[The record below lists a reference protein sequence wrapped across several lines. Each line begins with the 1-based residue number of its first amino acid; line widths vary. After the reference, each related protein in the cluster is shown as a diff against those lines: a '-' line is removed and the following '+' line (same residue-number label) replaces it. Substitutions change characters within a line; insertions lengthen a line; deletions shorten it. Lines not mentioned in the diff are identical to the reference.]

1 MASEDIP
8 TKGAGPETGG
18 KSAAGPAPANHV
30 APAAVDAPRPVSAVV
45 DASRPVS
52 AVVDASRPVS
62 AVVDERI
69 AAIRA
74 RSGDSVPLD
83 EVATVVRSLLDSLS
97 GDLSAEDVR
106 LYREIEDLARYIQAA
121 KAEIAALNPAD
132 IREEFLPTAADE
144 LDAIVQSTEAAT
156 GEIMD
161 AAESIEEALAGVPEE
176 AAAAIRAAT
185 TRIYEACSF
194 QDITG
199 QRVTKVVRTL
209 KSIED
214 RVDGLVRAFE
224 PERHGVSLDAK
235 GRGTAAAAQSGG
247 ARFGVSAAG
256 DKVEDAALLNG
267 PQGQG
272 EAIRQDDVD
281 ALLAKFD

>member
-1 MASEDIP
+1 MAAEDTP
-8 TKGAGPETGG
+8 TRNPSAGTTGG
-18 KSAAGPAPANHV
+18 DPAAGPSGQGGGLSAS
-30 APAAVDAPRPVSAVV
+30 SAV
-45 DASRPVS
+45 
-52 AVVDASRPVS
+52 
-62 AVVDERI
+62 EQRI
-69 AAIRA
+69 ADIRS
-74 RSGDSVPLD
+74 RQGDTVPLD
-83 EVATVVRSLLDSLS
+83 EVAGVVRSLLGSLT

-106 LYREIEDLARYIQAA
+106 LYHEVEDLARYIHSA

-161 AAESIEEALAGVPEE
+161 ATEAIEEQLSGLPEE
-176 AAAAIRAAT
+176 VAEGIRAAT

-214 RVDGLVRAFE
+214 RVDGLVRAFD
-224 PERHGVSLDAK
+224 PERHGVRLESAG
-235 GRGTAAAAQSGG
+235 GRAAGSGG
-247 ARFGVSAAG
+247 GADSRRSVSATG
-256 DKVEDAALLNG
+256 DRPEDADLLNG
-267 PQGQG
+267 PQGSG
-272 EAIRQDDVD
+272 EAIKQDDVD

>member
-1 MASEDIP
+1 MAAED
-8 TKGAGPETGG
+8 KSSQDNGVDHGG
-18 KSAAGPAPANHV
+18 DFAAGSPG
-30 APAAVDAPRPVSAVV
+30 AAGTARPLAAMIE
-45 DASRPVS
+45 D
-52 AVVDASRPVS
+52 
-62 AVVDERI
+62 RI
-69 AAIRA
+69 AEIRA
-74 RSGDSVPLD
+74 RQGDTVPLGD
-83 EVATVVRSLLDSLS
+83 VAGVVRALLGSLS
-97 GDLSAEDVR
+97 GDLTAEDIR
-106 LYREIEDLARYIQAA
+106 LYREVEDLARYIQSA

-161 AAESIEEALAGVPEE
+161 AAESIEDLLVGLPDD
-176 AAAAIRAAT
+176 AAERLRAAT

-209 KSIED
+209 KSIEE

-224 PERHGVSLDAK
+224 PERHGIRLESP
-235 GRGTAAAAQSGG
+235 GRPAGTSTAQAWSGVAAT
-247 ARFGVSAAG
+247 G
-256 DKVEDAALLNG
+256 DRAEDVDLLNG

-272 EAIRQDDVD
+272 EAIKQDDVD

>member
-1 MASEDIP
+1 MAAEDR
-8 TKGAGPETGG
+8 TTSQDG
-18 KSAAGPAPANHV
+18 SVAAA
-30 APAAVDAPRPVSAVV
+30 
-45 DASRPVS
+45 
-52 AVVDASRPVS
+52 
-62 AVVDERI
+62 VDERI
-69 AAIRA
+69 AALRA

-83 EVATVVRSLLDSLS
+83 EVASVVRSLLGSLS
-97 GDLSAEDVR
+97 GDLSPEDVR
-106 LYREIEDLARYIQAA
+106 LYHEVEDLARYIQSA

-161 AAESIEEALAGVPEE
+161 ATEAIEDMVSELPDHAAE
-176 AAAAIRAAT
+176 AIRAAT

-214 RVDGLVRAFE
+214 RVDGLVRAFD
-224 PERHGVSLDAK
+224 PQRHGVSLDSGTVARPLA
-235 GRGTAAAAQSGG
+235 GAGGGGDRRTVAARGD
-247 ARFGVSAAG
+247 RP
-256 DKVEDAALLNG
+256 DDAALLNG

-272 EAIRQDDVD
+272 DAIKQDDVD

>member
-1 MASEDIP
+1 MASEETP
-8 TKGAGPETGG
+8 KSAGPETGG
-18 KSAAGPAPANHV
+18 DSAAGPGTGARV
-30 APAAVDAPRPVSAVV
+30 TAAA
-45 DASRPVS
+45 
-52 AVVDASRPVS
+52 
-62 AVVDERI
+62 VDERI

-83 EVATVVRSLLDSLS
+83 DVATVVRSLLDSLS

-106 LYREIEDLARYIQAA
+106 LYREVEDLARYIQSA

-161 AAESIEEALAGVPEE
+161 AAESIEDVLAGLPDET
-176 AAAAIRAAT
+176 AAAIRAGT

-209 KSIED
+209 KSIEE

-224 PERHGVSLDAK
+224 PEHHGVTLDAK
-235 GRGTAAAAQSGG
+235 GRATASGAQSGG
-247 ARFGVSAAG
+247 AMRSHVAAAG
-256 DKVEDAALLNG
+256 DKADDAALLNG

-272 EAIRQDDVD
+272 DAIRQDDVD

>member
-1 MASEDIP
+1 MAAEDNP
-8 TKGAGPETGG
+8 SQDGGPVSGPATGTAKGA
-18 KSAAGPAPANHV
+18 SV
-30 APAAVDAPRPVSAVV
+30 APAGPSPSPSRVV
-45 DASRPVS
+45 E
-52 AVVDASRPVS
+52 
-62 AVVDERI
+62 ERI

-83 EVATVVRSLLDSLS
+83 EVGAVVCSLLESLS
-97 GDLSAEDVR
+97 GDLSPEDVR
-106 LYREIEDLARYIQAA
+106 LYREVEDLARYIQSA

-161 AAESIEEALAGVPEE
+161 ATEAIEDLVSGLPEE
-176 AAAAIRAAT
+176 TAAAVRAAT

-214 RVDGLVRAFE
+214 RVDGLVRAFD
-224 PERHGVSLDAK
+224 PQRHGVSLEPAH
-235 GRGTAAAAQSGG
+235 GVRPPASGG
-247 ARFGVSAAG
+247 DRRSVTAVG
-256 DKVEDAALLNG
+256 DRAEDEALLNG
-267 PQGQG
+267 PQADG
-272 EAIRQDDVD
+272 EAIKQDDID

>member
-1 MASEDIP
+1 MAAEDNHP
-8 TKGAGPETGG
+8 QDARHSQDGGAMN
-18 KSAAGPAPANHV
+18 APAGGGATATSPDG
-30 APAAVDAPRPVSAVV
+30 APASTARAIE
-45 DASRPVS
+45 
-52 AVVDASRPVS
+52 
-62 AVVDERI
+62 ERI

-83 EVATVVRSLLDSLS
+83 EVAGVVRSLLESLS
-97 GDLSAEDVR
+97 GDLSPEDVR
-106 LYREIEDLARYIQAA
+106 LYREVEDLARYIQSA

-161 AAESIEEALAGVPEE
+161 ATEAIEDLVAGLPEDT
-176 AAAAIRAAT
+176 AAAVRAAT

-214 RVDGLVRAFE
+214 RVDGLVRAFD
-224 PERHGVSLDAK
+224 PQRHGVSLDPSA
-235 GRGTAAAAQSGG
+235 GPRPTAP
-247 ARFGVSAAG
+247 AG
-256 DKVEDAALLNG
+256 DRRAVAAIGDRAEDAALLNG
-267 PQGQG
+267 PQGDG
-272 EAIRQDDVD
+272 EAIKQDDVD

>member
-1 MASEDIP
+1 MAVEDSP
-8 TKGAGPETGG
+8 SQDTGPADGPGG
-18 KSAAGPAPANHV
+18 GGVPSRVDVPSAA
-30 APAAVDAPRPVSAVV
+30 
-45 DASRPVS
+45 ASR
-52 AVVDASRPVS
+52 AVED
-62 AVVDERI
+62 RI

-74 RSGDSVPLD
+74 RSGDSVPLA
-83 EVATVVRSLLDSLS
+83 EVGAVVRSLLESLS
-97 GDLSAEDVR
+97 GDLSPEDVR
-106 LYREIEDLARYIQAA
+106 LYREVEDLARYIQSA

-161 AAESIEEALAGVPEE
+161 ATEAIEDLVARLPEDV
-176 AAAAIRAAT
+176 AASVRAAT

-214 RVDGLVRAFE
+214 RVDGLVRAFD
-224 PERHGVSLDAK
+224 PQRHGLSLDSAQ
-235 GRGTAAAAQSGG
+235 GRPPAAAQG
-247 ARFGVSAAG
+247 ADRRSVAAVG
-256 DKVEDAALLNG
+256 DRPEDAALLNG
-267 PQGQG
+267 PQGEG
-272 EAIRQDDVD
+272 EGIKQDDID
-281 ALLAKFD
+281 ALLARFD